1 MKCQLCG
8 TIERFNQGLSSAS
21 SIVACQCP
29 LNSLNVC
36 AASSARPASALNL
49 ESLRPAIQYTSI
61 QGLTA
66 KGYIESQRDYQNALS
81 GTCMRRLMREHNT
94 VGFEF
99 EFIGHAY
106 KGLDAHVIFTTS
118 GPLSNLFELG
128 FVLES
133 DANDIV
139 EIGMPPF
146 LIPKIDGKPNK
157 PEIGAVYL
165 KMEAAM
171 RQIKKMALK
180 DKTIHAEIDALDK
193 SIIGLVIEDDASQ
206 SSANQE
212 ISAETDALLLSEVE
226 PVPVQ
231 KELIK
236 PGGVED
242 INLAKLVELCKEYLF
257 AQGWSDIRHGDIG
270 IINAEVKKAGGA
282 AVYSQMNI
290 SMDGFESAELIVVA
304 RELFSKRN
312 FCEDSPIGL
321 AYFALQDE
329 GVNEADYK
337 GTLAQFVHVN
347 KALAS
352 TLAIPSILFRQ
363 RNGDV
368 ISGDDDLSSAVKELA
383 SVWVKDAL
391 PNILSTLGVF
401 DREVLA
407 THAVKAKNTVIKEN
421 LDSLMVG
428 VDAAEEYLN
437 GSLEEKVKSW
447 RQMSNLCLD
456 GIDQGTYQE
465 ILICARLL
473 GLPPGCVIQ
482 ETARV
487 AITFLDDEDNY
498 LVGEAA
504 KSYLDEL
511 KQLPER
517 YPEMTDEAYLSI
529 CNKKVIALYN
539 QEWTLLK
546 AEVSRQL
553 QAVEASEA
561 RHVFIVGKVNREI
574 DALIERIRDPS
585 IVTFDRPAF
594 TAEQYGDGMGVRKD
608 TFINGQVYPCC
619 GKEGMKGIEY
629 NIVELRSMPA
639 VGKYL
644 GLDRNP
650 DSQAASSSSKPT
662 QSDKAP
668 SSVLKQ

>member
-1 MKCQLCG
+1 
-8 TIERFNQGLSSAS
+8 
-21 SIVACQCP
+21 
-29 LNSLNVC
+29 
-36 AASSARPASALNL
+36 
-49 ESLRPAIQYTSI
+49 
-61 QGLTA
+61 
-66 KGYIESQRDYQNALS
+66 
-81 GTCMRRLMREHNT
+81 MREHNT

-99 EFIGHAY
+99 EFIGHDY
-106 KGLDAHVIFTTS
+106 SGLDAHVIFTTS

-180 DKTIHAEIDALDK
+180 DKTIHAEIDALNK

-206 SSANQE
+206 SSANQAV
-212 ISAETDALLLSEVE
+212 SAEMDALQLSELE
-226 PVPVQ
+226 PVPV
-231 KELIK
+231 KKDSIK
-236 PGGVED
+236 PGGAED
-242 INLAKLVELCKEYLF
+242 INLAKLVDLCKECLF

-290 SMDGFESAELIVVA
+290 SMDGFESAELIVAA
-304 RELFSKRN
+304 RKLFPQRN

-321 AYFALQDE
+321 VYFALQDE
-329 GVNEADYK
+329 GKNGVAYK
-337 GTLAQFVHVN
+337 GTQAQFVHVN

-391 PNILSTLGVF
+391 PNILSTLGAF
-401 DREVLA
+401 DREELA
-407 THAVKAKNTVIKEN
+407 NHAAKAKDLVVNALGPLMERINAKE
-421 LDSLMVG
+421 D
-428 VDAAEEYLN
+428 DLN
-437 GSLEEKVKSW
+437 GSIETKVKNW
-447 RQMSNLCLD
+447 MRMNNLCCSTVD
-456 GIDQGTYQE
+456 KFTYQE
-465 ILICARLL
+465 ILNCARVL
-473 GLPPGCVIQ
+473 GLPPVCVIQ

-487 AITFLDDEDNY
+487 ASTCLDDAGDY
-498 LVGEAA
+498 LIGEAA
-504 KSYLDEL
+504 KSCLNDL
-511 KQLPER
+511 KQLPDR
-517 YPEMTDEAYLSI
+517 NSEMTDEAYLSA
-529 CNKKVIALYN
+529 CN
-539 QEWTLLK
+539 
-546 AEVSRQL
+546 AEVAKLYDQQWASLKNEVLEQVK
-553 QAVEASEA
+553 AVEASEA
-561 RHVFIVGKVNREI
+561 RHVFIVDKVNREI

>member
-1 MKCQLCG
+1 
-8 TIERFNQGLSSAS
+8 
-21 SIVACQCP
+21 
-29 LNSLNVC
+29 
-36 AASSARPASALNL
+36 
-49 ESLRPAIQYTSI
+49 
-61 QGLTA
+61 
-66 KGYIESQRDYQNALS
+66 
-81 GTCMRRLMREHNT
+81 MRRLMREHNT

-99 EFIGHAY
+99 EFIGHDY

-180 DKTIHAEIDALDK
+180 DKAIHEEIDALDK
-193 SIIGLVIEDDASQ
+193 SIVGLVNEDDASK

-212 ISAETDALLLSEVE
+212 VSAEIEALQLSELE
-226 PVPVQ
+226 PVPV
-231 KELIK
+231 KKDSIK
-236 PGGVED
+236 PGGAED

-257 AQGWSDIRHGDIG
+257 AQGWTDILHGDIG

-290 SMDGFESAELIVVA
+290 SMDGFESAELIVAA
-304 RELFSKRN
+304 RALFSKRN

-352 TLAIPSILFRQ
+352 TLAIPSISLRQ

-368 ISGDDDLSSAVKELA
+368 VSGDDDLSSAVKELA

-428 VDAAEEYLN
+428 VNAAEDYLN
-437 GSLEEKVKSW
+437 GSIETKVKNW
-447 RQMSNLCLD
+447 TLMNNLCCSA
-456 GIDQGTYQE
+456 IDKGTYQE
-465 ILICARLL
+465 ILRCAHVL

-482 ETARV
+482 EAARV
-487 AITFLDDEDNY
+487 ASACLDDTGEY

-504 KSYLDEL
+504 KRRLDDL
-511 KQLPER
+511 KQAPER
-517 YPEMTDEAYLSI
+517 NPEITDMDYLSV
-529 CNKKVIALYN
+529 CEVKTAALYD
-539 QEWTLLK
+539 QKCAFLK
-546 AEVSRQL
+546 KEVLEQVK
-553 QAVEASEA
+553 AVEASEA
-561 RHVFIVGKVNREI
+561 RHDFIVGKVNREI

-608 TFINGQVYPCC
+608 TFINGRVYPCC

-650 DSQAASSSSKPT
+650 ESQAASSSSKLT
-662 QSDKAP
+662 QSDKGP
-668 SSVLKQ
+668 SSVLKE

>member
-1 MKCQLCG
+1 
-8 TIERFNQGLSSAS
+8 
-21 SIVACQCP
+21 
-29 LNSLNVC
+29 
-36 AASSARPASALNL
+36 
-49 ESLRPAIQYTSI
+49 
-61 QGLTA
+61 
-66 KGYIESQRDYQNALS
+66 
-81 GTCMRRLMREHNT
+81 MRRLMREHNT

-99 EFIGHAY
+99 EFIGHAH

-118 GPLSNLFELG
+118 GPLSSLFGLG

-180 DKTIHAEIDALDK
+180 DKAIHAEIDALDK
-193 SIIGLVIEDDASQ
+193 SIVGLVNEADASQ
-206 SSANQE
+206 LSGNQE
-212 ISAETDALLLSEVE
+212 ISAEIEALQLSELE
-226 PVPVQ
+226 PVPV
-231 KELIK
+231 KKDSIK
-236 PGGVED
+236 PGGAED

-257 AQGWSDIRHGDIG
+257 AQGWTDILHGDIG

-290 SMDGFESAELIVVA
+290 SMDGFESAELIVAA
-304 RELFSKRN
+304 RALFSKRN

-329 GVNEADYK
+329 GINEADYK

-437 GSLEEKVKSW
+437 GSLEEKVESW
-447 RQMSNLCLD
+447 RQMSKLCL
-456 GIDQGTYQE
+456 GAIDKVTYLQ
-465 ILICARLL
+465 ILSCALVLR
-473 GLPPGCVIQ
+473 LPPGCVIQ
-482 ETARV
+482 EAARV
-487 AITFLDDEDNY
+487 ASRCLDNEGEY

-504 KSYLDEL
+504 ESCLNDL

-517 YPEMTDEAYLSI
+517 NPDMTDEAYLSI
-529 CNKKVIALYN
+529 CDAKVVALYD
-539 QEWTLLK
+539 QKSAFLK
-546 AEVSRQL
+546 DEVL
-553 QAVEASEA
+553 EQAKVVESSEA
-561 RHVFIVGKVNREI
+561 PHDLIVDKVNREI

-585 IVTFDRPAF
+585 VVTFDRPAF